1 MSSKTKPITDQ
12 ELRELG
18 SEYGLELSW
27 LRAGVI
33 GVGNRPGVTILLR
46 HRGRRITSEQDERE
60 FRWRLPRNLFREQQ
74 DWQPYSVPVTN
85 ALRPVLALVR
95 DMTHVQEKLL

>member
-1 MSSKTKPITDQ
+1 MPPKSKPLTELQLQ
-12 ELRELG
+12 ELG
-18 SEYGLELSW
+18 TEYGLELSW

-33 GVGNRPGVTILLR
+33 GVGNRPGVTILLAQK
-46 HRGRRITSEQDERE
+46 GRRITSEQDERE

-74 DWQPYSVPVTN
+74 NWQPYSVSFTS

-95 DMTHVQEKLL
+95 DMSHIQEAML